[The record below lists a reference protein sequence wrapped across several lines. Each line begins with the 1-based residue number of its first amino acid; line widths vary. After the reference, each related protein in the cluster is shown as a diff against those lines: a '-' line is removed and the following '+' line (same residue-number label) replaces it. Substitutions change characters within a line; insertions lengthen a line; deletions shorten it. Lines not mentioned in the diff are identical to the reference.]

1 MSDMDAYGNSLRIC
15 GSCSAWL
22 LTVDADTPTVHCTKC
37 RADQPTW
44 DEWAAALKTNDE
56 VFLYPYAAWRGLSRS
71 KYLVVHRDGDQLTV
85 QVLGIP
91 ASRMTVHIST
101 CTQQDV
107 TPWRAE
113 GALY

>member
-1 MSDMDAYGNSLRIC
+1 VSAIETYGNSLRVC

-22 LTVDADTPTVHCTKC
+22 LTVDADTPTVHCNKC
-37 RADQPTW
+37 RAAQPDWNT
-44 DEWAAALKTNDE
+44 WAAALRPNDL
-56 VFLYPYAAWRGLSRS
+56 VFLYPYAAWRRLSRS
-71 KYLVVHRDGDQLTV
+71 RYLIVARDGDQLTV

-91 ASRMTVHIST
+91 DSRMTVHIST